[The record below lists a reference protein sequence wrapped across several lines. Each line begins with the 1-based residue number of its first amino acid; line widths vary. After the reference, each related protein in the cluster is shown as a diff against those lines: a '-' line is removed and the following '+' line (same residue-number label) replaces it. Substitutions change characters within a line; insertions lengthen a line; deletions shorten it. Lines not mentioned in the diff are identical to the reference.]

1 MSVKEIGIE
10 RKKYA
15 DILDSNISAFL
26 NGAGKNIALLGGR
39 KSGKSTIAKRLMK
52 TEKNI
57 AVVYVDFGKIS
68 MSPESFA
75 VEFIGAICWQF
86 LHEPVSEYKN
96 FMGLDNLLKY
106 ALEMKSA
113 RAHEILKSI
122 QNEISKIKPDQRLL
136 AQLAFNFSYALADEK
151 GIKILLILDNFEN
164 IFDLNNFE
172 QIKDI
177 ISLVNFNHESVKYI
191 AASSAQTDVKRHL
204 RNFEFLEI
212 QNFDKNEIMEIVK
225 KATGKADN
233 KLAEIIL
240 ELSKG
245 VPIAANEILKN
256 LNEKNGLIEKNDA
269 SASFFSQL
277 LCKNGVL
284 YNYCHDSLNYYLNRT
299 RGQVLSKIILK
310 VIASEKELR
319 LSDIA
324 RKIYRSAPVTKS
336 LLERLISADIIYR
349 KDNKF
354 YFYDPMLKL
363 WLKLSSMGYEFD
375 DEMDEKNFK
384 EVLELI

>member
-1 MSVKEIGIE
+1 MEKKEAAIE

-15 DILDSNISAFL
+15 EILDNNISAFL

-39 KSGKSTIAKRLMK
+39 KSGKSYIVKRLLK
-52 TEKNI
+52 TEKDVV
-57 AVVYVDFGKIS
+57 AVYADFARLS

-75 VEFIGAICWQF
+75 VEFIGTICWQF
-86 LHEPVSEYKN
+86 LHEPVSKYKN

-136 AQLAFNFSYALADEK
+136 VQLAFNFAHAWADEK
-151 GIKILLILDNFEN
+151 GKKILLIIDNFEN
-164 IFDLNNFE
+164 IFDLNNFG

-177 ISLVNFNHESVKYI
+177 LSLVNFNHQSVRYI
-191 AASSAQTDVKRHL
+191 VASSAPTDVKRYL
-204 RNFEFLEI
+204 RNFQFLEI
-212 QNFDKNEIMEIVK
+212 QNFDKNEVLEMVR
-225 KATGKADN
+225 KATDKPDS
-233 KLAEIIL
+233 KLAERIL
-240 ELSKG
+240 ELSRG
-245 VPIAANEILKN
+245 IPIAANEILKN
-256 LNEKNGLIEKNDA
+256 LNEKNDA
-269 SASFFSQL
+269 KTSFFSQL
-277 LCKNGVL
+277 LCKNSTL
-284 YNYCHDSLNYYLNRT
+284 YNYCLDSLNYHLKRT

-319 LSDIA
+319 LSEIA

-349 KDNKF
+349 KDNRF
-354 YFYDPMLKL
+354 YFHDPILKL
-363 WLKLSSMGYEFD
+363 WLKLTTMGYEFD
-375 DEMDEKNFK
+375 EEINEQQMK
-384 EVLELI
+384 EVLGQI